1 MPPVLIQMLSLKKC
15 ETQVTIKKEKY
26 FFFPP
31 AVVLP
36 LWPRK
41 RGVHC
46 NVTAP
51 RVYIM
56 HSVHRLLAY
65 ILCTQ
70 CTGSQRKYNA
80 LNAPA
85 PRVYVMHS
93 MHRLPAYILCTQ
105 CESCIARAKQDRI
118 LQRMQTEEFGHV
130 FELTHYTLHMQSPP
144 TFFWRIIN
152 LIDDLK

>member
-1 MPPVLIQMLSLKKC
+1 M
-15 ETQVTIKKEKY
+15 
-26 FFFPP
+26 
-31 AVVLP
+31 
-36 LWPRK
+36 
-41 RGVHC
+41 HC

-56 HSVHRLLAY
+56 HSVHRLPAY

-70 CTGSQRKYNA
+70 CTGSLRIYYALNAPAPRVHIMHSMHRLPEYILCTQCNGSPRTYYA

-93 MHRLPAYILCTQ
+93 MHRLLEYILCTQ

-130 FELTHYTLHMQSPP
+130 FGLTHYTLHMQSPP
-144 TFFWRIIN
+144 TFF
-152 LIDDLK
+152 KESST